1 MSAIVMT
8 FRTFRTSSV
17 LNWRTSNV
25 DNPVSLNS
33 CGALL
38 RAAPQVTG
46 CPACCTIITIFC
58 KPKSHKRCLFHNTG
72 T

>member
-1 MSAIVMT
+1 MAIVMT

-33 CGALL
+33 CGVGFEQ
-38 RAAPQVTG
+38 R
-46 CPACCTIITIFC
+46 
-58 KPKSHKRCLFHNTG
+58 PK
-72 T
+72 